1 MKSPQNLAIQD
12 KYKFGDACGQPSKE
26 TNDSGNN
33 NHSQTARRANPGAR
47 IQAALLL
54 PLWLAFMVG
63 WWRVLRNGPAADL
76 ARSFELLA
84 GIAALYGLTLVLW
97 IRHNVGIWQR
107 KGPRRTVRAVAA
119 HYTPTMSLGMQSV
132 AWSPR
137 RFARSISS
145 SKSQAEKSCTAHRAA
160 LTSLKVP
167 NIMPIMLQY
176 INFGMIAGYSGRLS
190 EFSM

>member
-33 NHSQTARRANPGAR
+33 NHSQTARHANPGAR

-119 HYTPTMSLGMQSV
+119 HYSHDALGNAVRCMEPEAFCAQHIIIEVTGGEKLYRSSRRPHEFESPEYHANHV
-132 AWSPR
+132 AV
-137 RFARSISS
+137 
-145 SKSQAEKSCTAHRAA
+145 H
-160 LTSLKVP
+160 
-167 NIMPIMLQY
+167 
-176 INFGMIAGYSGRLS
+176 
-190 EFSM
+190 

>member
-33 NHSQTARRANPGAR
+33 NHSQTARHANPGAR

-54 PLWLAFMVG
+54 PLLLAFMVG
-63 WWRVLRNGPAADL
+63 WWRFLRNGPAADL

-97 IRHNVGIWQR
+97 FATTLVFGSERAHGARCAQS
-107 KGPRRTVRAVAA
+107 PRT
-119 HYTPTMSLGMQSV
+119 TPTMPLGMQSV

-160 LTSLKVP
+160 LMSLKVS
-167 NIMPIMLQY
+167 NIMPIMWQY
-176 INFGMIAGYSGRLS
+176 INLGMIARYSGRLS